1 MTEAQLDKRKV
12 KLSLGLFIG
21 GLVFL
26 LVSFLYSSLMT
37 KNYNNLV
44 NNQTD
49 TITGLQN
56 KISVTEAANN
66 RKMKGLNQTI
76 TGLNLVRKKI
86 DDKKAEALLKYA
98 TTWNSGS
105 EYRKKRSTIMKEYKL
120 SDNDNFMKVFMPPL
134 KQYGMTLKTDG
145 NNEIDTDSLNLSYD
159 KMKSYVTN
167 IQGDKYSY
175 FTVVTVNSHDKKGAV
190 ANGKIAAS
198 YTVNG
203 HGKISNLNADT
214 IGYTGQ

>member
-1 MTEAQLDKRKV
+1 MSDNQMEKRKT
-12 KLSLGLFIG
+12 KLILGLFIG

-37 KNYNNLV
+37 KNYSNLV
-44 NNQTD
+44 NNQTN

-66 RKMKGLNQTI
+66 RKMKSLNQTI
-76 TGLNLVRKKI
+76 TGLNLVRKKT
-86 DDKKAEALLKYA
+86 DDKKAEVLLKYA
-98 TTWNSGS
+98 TTWKSGS

-134 KQYGMTLKTDG
+134 KQYGMTLKSDG
-145 NNEIDTDSLNLSYD
+145 NNDIDTDSLNLSYD